1 MLRQLCLNLINAERR
16 KEQKSQ
22 EVEKIL
28 ERNDNNGE
36 DEGGEILLNKDTCL
50 M

>member
-1 MLRQLCLNLINAERR
+1 MIEFDKCRE
-16 KEQKSQ
+16 KEGTKKPRSR
-22 EVEKIL
+22 KIL

>member
-1 MLRQLCLNLINAERR
+1 LNLINAERR